1 MFHLNLWL
9 RREKE
14 ISMRHLFI
22 VGAAVVAALGI
33 NAGIAEAA
41 SAPLDGLATSG
52 LPTIDVRYYRR
63 YPSYYRGRRSS
74 YTSSHCANRDEIR
87 ELQRMWPETNW
98 PRSMRCFPYR

>member
-1 MFHLNLWL
+1 
-9 RREKE
+9 
-14 ISMRHLFI
+14 MRHLFI

-33 NAGIAEAA
+33 NAGNAEAA

-63 YPSYYRGRRSS
+63 YPSYYRGRHSS

-87 ELQRMWPETNW
+87 ESTAHVARNQLAAKHQVLSLSLSSR
-98 PRSMRCFPYR
+98 

>member
-1 MFHLNLWL
+1 
-9 RREKE
+9 
-14 ISMRHLFI
+14 MRHLFI
-22 VGAAVVAALGI
+22 VGAVVVAALGI
-33 NAGIAEAA
+33 NVGNAEAA
-41 SAPLDGLATSG
+41 SAPLDGLATSR

>member
-41 SAPLDGLATSG
+41 SAPLDGLATSR

-63 YPSYYRGRRSS
+63 YPSCTTRGRRSS
-74 YTSSHCANRDEIR
+74 YTSSHCCQPQRD
-87 ELQRMWPETNW
+87 
-98 PRSMRCFPYR
+98 S